1 MIKEYLVV
9 TIVGPDRRG
18 LVAQI
23 TEDIVTNHA
32 NIEESRMARLGGDFA
47 IIMLLSLADVQ
58 KAELMK
64 DLKEL
69 EAQGLTVFS
78 KPTDLSRVK
87 VFEGFVPYEIAVIG
101 ADHEGIVHNI
111 AEYLAE
117 QRIQV
122 ETMDT
127 RVTRAPM
134 SGTPLFSMI
143 ANVQAP
149 PEVTLKGL
157 RQKLT
162 ELGDSLCVDVEV
174 KLPLD

>member
-1 MIKEYLVV
+1 MIKEYHVV
-9 TIVGPDRRG
+9 TIIGPDRRG
-18 LVAQI
+18 LVAEI
-23 TEDIVTNHA
+23 TEDVVSNHA
-32 NIEESRMARLGGDFA
+32 NIEESRMARLGGEFA
-47 IIMLLSLADVQ
+47 IIMLLSLADGQ
-58 KAELMK
+58 REELLK
-64 DLKEL
+64 DLKSL
-69 EAQGLTVFS
+69 EDQGLTIIS

-87 VFEGFVPYEIAVIG
+87 VFEGFVPYEISVIG
-101 ADHEGIVHNI
+101 ADHEGIVHKV

-117 QRIQV
+117 ERIQV

-157 RQKLT
+157 RQRLA

>member
-1 MIKEYLVV
+1 MTKEYLLV

-18 LVAQI
+18 LVAEI
-23 TEDIVTNHA
+23 TEDVVTNHA
-32 NIEESRMARLGGDFA
+32 NIEESRMARLGGEFT
-47 IIMLLSLADVQ
+47 ILMLLSLVDEQ
-58 KAELMK
+58 RKELLN
-64 DLKEL
+64 DLKSL
-69 EAQGLTVFS
+69 EDQGLTVIS
-78 KPTDLSRVK
+78 KPTDFSRLK
-87 VFEGFVPYEIAVIG
+87 VFEGFVPYEISVIG
-101 ADHEGIVHNI
+101 ADHEGIVHKV

-117 QRIQV
+117 ERIQV

-149 PEVTLKGL
+149 PEITLKGL
-157 RQKLT
+157 RQRLA

>member
-1 MIKEYLVV
+1 MIKEYHVV
-9 TIVGPDRRG
+9 TIIGPDRRG
-18 LVAQI
+18 LVAEI
-23 TEDIVTNHA
+23 TEDVVSNHA
-32 NIEESRMARLGGDFA
+32 NIEESRMARLGGEFA
-47 IIMLLSLADVQ
+47 IIMLLSLADGQ
-58 KAELMK
+58 REELLK
-64 DLKEL
+64 DLKSL
-69 EAQGLTVFS
+69 EDQGLTVIS

-87 VFEGFVPYEIAVIG
+87 VFEGFVPYEISVIG
-101 ADHEGIVHNI
+101 ADHEGIVHKV

-117 QRIQV
+117 ERIQV

-157 RQKLT
+157 RQRLA